1 MPTLYG
7 TFTRIDLAD
16 GVLVAMADD
25 TTVRVCCA
33 DAPTRADLAADVA
46 RLERAN
52 ADLTRE
58 RDDSRRLALAAA
70 MERDQRTS
78 DLAIAHC
85 ENERLRAQ
93 LDAQPP
99 HRAAGDA
106 VDLRVWVRRS
116 DVKRLCDREARTYRD
131 ASRYS
136 DAFAVGLIGALV
148 NDGLELPPEERDLRG
163 EAVEGGEQEAVEGA
177 GGHSESLSPATGCRE
192 SRGLVSP

>member
-33 DAPTRADLAADVA
+33 DAPTSADLAADVA
-46 RLERAN
+46 RLERGI

-78 DLAIAHC
+78 DLSVVT
-85 ENERLRAQ
+85 NERDRLRAQ
-93 LDAQPP
+93 LDAQPA
-99 HRAAGDA
+99 HRAPGDA
-106 VDLRVWVRRS
+106 VDLRRYASVEAVRREL
-116 DVKRLCDREARTYRD
+116 DALLCDAAPATPEARHT
-131 ASRYS
+131 ASRLLS
-136 DAFAVGLIGALV
+136 RAADAV
-148 NDGLELPPEERDLRG
+148 
-163 EAVEGGEQEAVEGA
+163 
-177 GGHSESLSPATGCRE
+177 HSARLAAA
-192 SRGLVSP
+192 SRVTT

>member
-7 TFTRIDLAD
+7 RFTRIDLAD

-58 RDDSRRLALAAA
+58 RDGARRLALATAL
-70 MERDQRTS
+70 ERDQRTS
-78 DLAIAHC
+78 DLSVVT
-85 ENERLRAQ
+85 NERDRLRAQ
-93 LDAQPP
+93 LDAQPA
-99 HRAAGDA
+99 HRAPGDA
-106 VDLRVWVRRS
+106 VDLRRYVLRA
-116 DVKRLCDREARTYRD
+116 DVKRLCDRHARGRG
-131 ASRYS
+131 
-136 DAFAVGLIGALV
+136 FAVHVALTIV
-148 NDGLELPPEERDLRG
+148 GNFVVGGLELPPEERYLRG
-163 EAVEGGEQEAVEGA
+163 EAVEGGEQEGVEGG
-177 GGHSESLSPATGCRE
+177 GGHGESLAPVAGCRE